1 MEAAIALYDPEQHH
15 AYALVYGTHP
25 AVVALGFAARSLC
38 LLGYLDQARQR
49 GHELLAMT
57 QPLISH
63 HNSLGAD
70 LMHLAVLHLLLWDG
84 RTARTHAE
92 ALMTL
97 AAEQEFPLWLGM
109 ATMLRGA
116 ALVAEGCSSGML
128 ARVEE
133 GVTQMRQG
141 IAAYRATGAG
151 LDHPHCLVLLAR
163 GYQEMGQAD
172 AGLAVLA
179 EMLTVINHSGE
190 RYCEAEAHRVKGEL
204 LLDRPTPDEQQAAAC
219 FQQALAVARRQQ
231 AKSLELRTAM
241 SLSRLWQRQGGRDEA
256 RELMADVYGWFNE
269 GFDTADLQEAKAL
282 LDEWS

>member
-1 MEAAIALYDPEQHH
+1 M
-15 AYALVYGTHP
+15 
-25 AVVALGFAARSLC
+25 
-38 LLGYLDQARQR
+38 
-49 GHELLAMT
+49 
-57 QPLISH
+57 
-63 HNSLGAD
+63 
-70 LMHLAVLHLLLWDG
+70 
-84 RTARTHAE
+84 HAE

-163 GYQEMGQAD
+163 GYHAMGQAD

-179 EMLTVINHSGE
+179 EMLTVIDHSGE
-190 RYCEAEAHRVKGEL
+190 RYYEAEAHRVKGEL

-231 AKSLELRTAM
+231 AKSLELRAAM
-241 SLSRLWQRQGGRDEA
+241 SLSRLWQRQGERDEA